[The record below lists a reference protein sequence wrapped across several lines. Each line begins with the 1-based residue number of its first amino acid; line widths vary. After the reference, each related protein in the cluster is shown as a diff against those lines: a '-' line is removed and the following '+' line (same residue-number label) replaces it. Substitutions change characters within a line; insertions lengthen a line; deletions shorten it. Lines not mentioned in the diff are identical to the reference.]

1 MKNNYRRSYAYAL
14 SFVLF
19 LTYNSPI
26 FSQNLPQKTI
36 SGIITSGADPLI
48 GVNVLV
54 KNSARG
60 SISDLEGRY
69 SVSASANDT
78 LVFTYLGFKPIEVAV
93 GSSSIMNV
101 EMEVDA
107 QALDAVVINAG
118 YYKVTDREKTGSIS
132 RVTAGEIEKQ
142 PVNNPLEAIQGRA
155 AGVDITQNSGIAGG
169 GFKVR
174 IRGQNSIM
182 AGNEPLYIIDGVPYD
197 TKTWGAG
204 NTSAGIIPLAEINPL
219 NAINPEA
226 IESIEILKDA
236 DATAIY
242 GSRGANGVI
251 LITTKKG
258 KEGKTKFTVS
268 STTGVSHITRKMD
281 LLNTEQ
287 YLEMRREAFANDGIT
302 EYPEYAYD
310 VNGTWDQSRDTD
322 WQELLIGGT
331 ANMRK
336 VMAEVSGGSATTQ
349 FLLSGLYQ
357 EETTVFPGNFD
368 YDRITVNTSINHK
381 SKNEKF
387 KLTFTGGYTLE
398 KNNIPDR
405 DFAFDAA
412 GLAPNSPALY
422 DEEGNL
428 NWENST
434 WTNPLARLYSS
445 YKQNNNNL
453 ITNTIVSY
461 KLYDNLEF
469 QVNAGYG
476 ISDQYGITK
485 NPHTII
491 NPALGRTSSS
501 SIVNTSEGNRNFW
514 ITEPQLH
521 WSTKKGNSGWAVLL
535 GSTFQEQ
542 TFGQKS
548 FFAIGF
554 PTDAF
559 MNNLSAAT
567 TLVILEE
574 NKTTYKYQ
582 SFFGRI
588 NYSYQD
594 KLFLNITG
602 RRDGSSRFGPNNKY
616 GNFGALGAGWIFS
629 EDLNLSWLSFGKIR
643 GSYGISGNDQI
654 GDYQYLDTYSIADYP
669 YDGNIG
675 LLPTR
680 LDNPDYKWE
689 EIEKREAAL
698 DLSFLK
704 NKIDFSVSY
713 YNNRSS
719 NQLINYSLPS
729 TTGFSTIQANL
740 DALVENSGFE
750 FELDGTIVAKEN
762 FTWSASVNFSLPKNK
777 LLAFP
782 DLENSTYANRFVIGQ
797 PLSVAKLYKL
807 NGVNPETGIFEFEDF
822 NGDGELTSDDDRNYI
837 ADLSPKFF
845 GGLSTSLRYKNW
857 SADILFQ
864 FVKKDGY
871 NQFRYSEPPGV
882 MVNQTT
888 SVLDRWQ
895 NPGDQASMQKFTS
908 GGDFEAYLAY
918 YRFTQSSGV
927 ISDASFIRLKSMEIG
942 YDLPLR
948 IPEDSALRIFLQGQ
962 NLLTFTSF
970 EGGDPEQNI
979 GYIPPLRR
987 IVFGAKL
994 DF

>member
-1 MKNNYRRSYAYAL
+1 MKNNYRRSYTYAL
-14 SFVLF
+14 SFALF
-19 LTYNSPI
+19 LTYNSPT

-69 SVSASANDT
+69 SVTAAVNDT
-78 LVFTYLGFKPIEVAV
+78 LVFTYLGYKPLEVAV
-93 GSSSIMNV
+93 GNAPILNV
-101 EMEVDA
+101 VMELDA
-107 QALDAVVINAG
+107 QTLDAVVINAG
-118 YYKVTDREKTGSIS
+118 YYKVSDREKTGSIS
-132 RVTAGEIEKQ
+132 RVTAKEIEKQ
-142 PVNNPLEAIQGRA
+142 PVNNPLEALQGRA

-174 IRGQNSIM
+174 IRGQKSIM

-197 TKTWGAG
+197 TKTLGAG
-204 NTSAGIIPLAEINPL
+204 NTSGGIIPLAEINPL

-258 KEGKTKFTVS
+258 KEGKTKFTIS
-268 STTGVSHITRKMD
+268 STTGIGHITRKMD

-322 WQELLIGGT
+322 WQEVLIGGT
-331 ANMRK
+331 ANIRK

-357 EETTVFPGNFD
+357 EETTVFLGNFD

-381 SKNEKF
+381 SENEKF

-422 DEEGNL
+422 DEAGNL

-445 YKQNNNNL
+445 YKQDNNNL
-453 ITNTIVSY
+453 ITNTILSY
-461 KLYDNLEF
+461 KFYDNLEF

-501 SIVNTSEGNRNFW
+501 SIVNTNEGHRNFW

-521 WSTKKGNSGWAVLL
+521 WSSKKRNSSWDILL

-542 TFGQKS
+542 TFEQKS

-567 TLVILEE
+567 TLVVLEE

-582 SFFGRI
+582 SFFGRL

-594 KLFLNITG
+594 KLFFNITG

-616 GNFGALGAGWIFS
+616 GNFGALGVGWIFS

-729 TTGFSTIQANL
+729 TTGFNTIQANL

-750 FELDGTIVAKEN
+750 FELDGTLIEKED
-762 FTWSASVNFSLPKNK
+762 FKWSAAVNFSLPKNK

-807 NGVNPETGIFEFEDF
+807 KGVNPETGIFEFEDF

-845 GGLSTSLRYKNW
+845 GGISTSLKYKNW

-864 FVKKDGY
+864 FVKKQGY
-871 NQFRYSEPPGV
+871 NQFHYSEPPGV

-942 YDLPLR
+942 YDLPLL
-948 IPEDSALRIFLQGQ
+948 IPENTSIRIFLQGQ
-962 NLLTFTSF
+962 NLLTFTNF
-970 EGGDPEQNI
+970 EGGDPEQII